1 TTLQFYIVV
10 DLSSS
15 AVDGRKIDFQILA
28 DKISFNA
35 TWPPASEVSA
45 GTWNPAGFTTIIRP
59 SLSIDNSTV
68 TEGDSGTTNATFT
81 VSLSAASS
89 ETVTVNFTTANGS
102 ATAPADYATQSGTLT
117 FSPGDT
123 SKQILVQVNGD
134 TADEAD
140 ETFFVNLSN
149 PTNASIADNQG
160 LGTIIDDDDPPT
172 VSFNAATSSGS
183 ESTTTVSLPVSL
195 AAASGRIVTV
205 DYAVTGGSATGG
217 GVDYTLASGTLSFA
231 PGVISQN
238 IGIAVMNDTLY
249 EGDETISVTLSSPTN
264 ASLGAITNHTY
275 TVL

>member
-1 TTLQFYIVV
+1 MPGFAYACVATTPVPPVESPNSHVYETIVP
-10 DLSSS
+10 SGSTE
-15 AVDGRKIDFQILA
+15 A
-28 DKISFNA
+28 D
-35 TWPPASEVSA
+35 ASNVAEA
-45 GTWNPAGFTTIIRP
+45 PGFTRNGLAVSIIAA
-59 SLSIDNSTV
+59 LSVAANKVGETGPALFYVNRSGGST
-68 TEGDSGTTNATFT
+68 GA
-81 VSLSAASS
+81 VSVHYA
-89 ETVTVNFTTANGS
+89 TANGS

-217 GVDYTLASGTLSFA
+217 SR
-231 PGVISQN
+231 
-238 IGIAVMNDTLY
+238 
-249 EGDETISVTLSSPTN
+249 PTKLN
-264 ASLGAITNHTY
+264 E
-275 TVL
+275 VLRP